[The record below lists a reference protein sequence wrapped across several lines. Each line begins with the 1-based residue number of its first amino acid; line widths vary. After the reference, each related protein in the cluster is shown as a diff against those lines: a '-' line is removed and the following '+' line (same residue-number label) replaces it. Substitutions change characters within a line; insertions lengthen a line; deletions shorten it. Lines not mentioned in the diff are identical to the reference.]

1 MMLENIDISSNWKTD
16 YQKLYLWVAPGR
28 AASIVRIPEQ
38 SYHPFRFIVTTDSA
52 AL

>member
-1 MMLENIDISSNWKTD
+1 MIIAERSRIRFF
-16 YQKLYLWVAPGR
+16 YVRLYYL
-28 AASIVRIPEQ
+28 RIPEQ

>member
-1 MMLENIDISSNWKTD
+1 VDHPKDWVWGD
-16 YQKLYLWVAPGR
+16 YPEIL
-28 AASIVRIPEQ
+28 RIPEQ

>member
-1 MMLENIDISSNWKTD
+1 MAGAGTVLKVSKDLKRKCIAIDKD
-16 YQKLYLWVAPGR
+16 KECM
-28 AASIVRIPEQ
+28 RIPEQ